1 MEKIE
6 RRLYGFLFL
15 LGGVLLLILGGA
27 PLIGLVLF
35 FSNITF
41 NFLTTFLIILMLYG
55 VILILIG
62 TLIMS
67 VNIKVKV
74 KKSVALIIFL
84 IGILIV
90 ILPITVIIV
99 YSFITVLPIDYF
111 ITGLIIEIFSGIGVI
126 YLGIRLFFP
135 NEERKKKEIKILEII
150 LFIIGLIISLS
161 FGFLIIRTMVSY
173 KPETV
178 RYTLPFF
185 YLPFLMGIILLLYS
199 IYSIKER
206 KDKAVLPILRGLF
219 TLLIFLYILVL
230 IFFTRVSY
238 AFY

>member
-6 RRLYGFLFL
+6 RRIYGFLFL
-15 LGGVLLLILGGA
+15 LGGVFLFIFGGA
-27 PLIGLVLF
+27 LLTGLLLF
-35 FSNITF
+35 FSNIIF
-41 NFLTTFLIILMLYG
+41 YFFTTFLIILMLYG

-62 TLIMS
+62 TLIMA

-74 KKSVALIIFL
+74 KKKVTLIIIL

-99 YSFITVLPIDYF
+99 YSFITVLIIDSF
-111 ITGLIIEIFSGIGVI
+111 IAGLIIEIFSGIGVI
-126 YLGIRLFFP
+126 YLGIRLIFL
-135 NEERKKKEIKILEII
+135 NEEKKKQEKTRLGIVI
-150 LFIIGLIISLS
+150 FIIGLILSLS
-161 FGFLIIRTMVSY
+161 VGFSLIMMMVSY
-173 KPETV
+173 KSESV
-178 RYTLPFF
+178 LYAF
-185 YLPFLMGIILLLYS
+185 PFLLIPFLIGILLLIYS

-206 KDKAVLPILRGLF
+206 KNKTVLPILRGIF

-230 IFFTRVSY
+230 FLFSRMGL

>member
-6 RRLYGFLFL
+6 RRIYGFLFL
-15 LGGVLLLILGGA
+15 LVGVFLFIFGGA
-27 PLIGLVLF
+27 LLIGLIGFL
-35 FSNITF
+35 SNIILY
-41 NFLTTFLIILMLYG
+41 FLFTFLIILMLYG

-99 YSFITVLPIDYF
+99 YSFIIVKILIGSF
-111 ITGLIIEIFSGIGVI
+111 IIGLIIEIFSGIGVI

-135 NEERKKKEIKILEII
+135 NEERKKKEKKILEII
-150 LFIIGLIISLS
+150 LFIVGLIISLS
-161 FGFLIIRTMVSY
+161 FGFILLFKVSY
-173 KPETV
+173 KPESILYV
-178 RYTLPFF
+178 FPFLL
-185 YLPFLMGIILLLYS
+185 LPFLIGIILLIYS

-206 KDKAVLPILRGLF
+206 KNGAVLLILRGIF
-219 TLLIFLYILVL
+219 ILLIFLYILVI
-230 IFFTRVSY
+230 IFLTRFSLCN
-238 AFY
+238 F